1 MQLRYDIFELD
12 ARGRR
17 RARLSADA
25 PLQDLEP
32 PTTATRLEAQNTNRD
47 GHYCHWDGEEWQ
59 PCPHPIHMARSSLPA
74 GALISPEGRA
84 RHYDRAVEGARV
96 LAHSGVTVAQIDA
109 EGVTLVVHDRRTDG
123 DQMDWD
129 RWCEQRLADAHQ
141 RILLGPKEIGIL
153 WRDLEAA
160 IDGPDAEQAV
170 FYAAV
175 YDIATGFRAA
185 HDGTDRPTVMRPQGV
200 IPDLFHATG

>member
-1 MQLRYDIFELD
+1 MQFRYDIFELD

-17 RARLSADA
+17 RLRLSADA
-25 PLQDLEP
+25 PLDAADLP
-32 PTTATRLEAQNTNRD
+32 ATASRLEAQNTNRD
-47 GHYCHWDGEEWQ
+47 GHYCHWDGVEWQ

-84 RHYDRAVEGARV
+84 RHYDRAVEAARV
-96 LAHSGVTVAQIDA
+96 LAHSGVTVAQVDS

-123 DQMDWD
+123 DASDWAQ
-129 RWCEQRLADAHQ
+129 WCEERLAEA
-141 RILLGPKEIGIL
+141 REGRLMGPQEVGIR
-153 WRDLEAA
+153 WRDLEVA
-160 IDGPDAEQAV
+160 IDGPDPEQAL

-185 HDGTDRPTVMRPQGV
+185 HDGTDAPTVRRPQGV
-200 IPDLFHATG
+200 IPDLFHASA